1 MLCGC
6 WAGDIQTMCYSWPQS
21 DGDLTKQ
28 KEKMAGKTQTVLLS
42 MPTNRKITGVPIIYR
57 RAVKVERA
65 ACAIGDAFSITGF
78 HLCMYSTDTL
88 HPSPL
93 KLTKTY
99 DL

>member
-1 MLCGC
+1 
-6 WAGDIQTMCYSWPQS
+6 MCYSWPQS
-21 DGDLTKQ
+21 DGDLKNQKKQ
-28 KEKMAGKTQTVLLS
+28 TAGKTQTVLLS
-42 MPTNRKITGVPIIYR
+42 MPTNRKIIRVSILYR
-57 RAVKVERA
+57 RAVKMERA
-65 ACAIGDAFSITGF
+65 ACAIGDAFSIAGF